1 MTILVGG
8 NRYEVVLQNRY
19 YLRELI
25 EQLTLEESLDE
36 VAYRATITLAASEQ
50 LPEIAPGQEIRVSG
64 IPFGGNS
71 WAYLLEPGVVWK
83 SALAHEGAG
92 SLEITAYD
100 RAIYLAKSEDEYLL
114 PAGQTAAQR
123 LKRYAADW
131 GVDLGDIADTGIPLS
146 KAIYRSQPLYRMI
159 ASDLRETAM
168 KGGGLFRVRMAPAGL
183 ELVRIGSNAA
193 VWMLESE
200 SNLESVQYMKTLEGT
215 VTQVK
220 VLGLQ
225 RNDDELSPVLA
236 IEKGDVG
243 AYGTLQRVLQA
254 EKDSSVDESIRT
266 ARQLIGGYKESVLVK
281 AIDINTIR
289 AGDAVSVDGIAY
301 IVVSVRHEL
310 GDPGHMT
317 LELAGED
324 EVRRNYYYG

>member
-19 YLRELI
+19 FLRELI
-25 EQLTLEESLDE
+25 QQLTLEESLEE
-36 VAYRATITLAASEQ
+36 VAYRATIILAASDQ

-64 IPFGGNS
+64 IPFGGS
-71 WAYLLEPGVVWK
+71 VWTYLLEPGVVWK
-83 SALAHEGAG
+83 SSQAHEGAG
-92 SLEITAYD
+92 NLEITAYD
-100 RAIYLAKSEDEYLL
+100 RAIYLAKSEDEYLM
-114 PAGQTAAQR
+114 PAGQTATQR

-131 GVDLGDIADTGIPLS
+131 GVALGSIAETNVQLS

-159 ASDLRETAM
+159 AADLRETAM
-168 KGGGLFRVRMAPAGL
+168 KGGGLFRVRMTPAGL
-183 ELVRIGSNAA
+183 ELVRIGGNAV

-200 SNLESVQYMKTLEGT
+200 RNLESVQHEKTLEGT

-236 IEKGDVG
+236 IEKGDVA
-243 AYGTLQRVLQA
+243 AYGTLQQVLQA
-254 EKDSSVDESIRT
+254 EKDASVDESIRI
-266 ARQLIGGYKESVLVK
+266 ARQLIGGYKESMLVK
-281 AIDINTIR
+281 AVDINTIR
-289 AGDAVSVDGIAY
+289 AGDAVSVNGNVR

-310 GDPGHMT
+310 GNPGHMT

-324 EVRRNYYYG
+324 EVRRNYFYG